1 MIFTQQF
8 VADMCESINT
18 MKLSES
24 KREFAKA
31 VMRAAIDY
39 ANAKNHM
46 HASPEAKAAAALS
59 SSERAN
65 NSEQE
70 RQ

>member
-1 MIFTQQF
+1 MIFTQRY
-8 VADMCESINT
+8 VADMCESIGK

-46 HASPEAKAAAALS
+46 HASTDAKSAVLL
-59 SSERAN
+59 EHQN
-65 NSEQE
+65 D
-70 RQ
+70 

>member
-1 MIFTQQF
+1 MIFTQQY
-8 VADMCESINT
+8 VADMCESIGA

-31 VMRAAIDY
+31 IMRAAIEY

-46 HASPEAKAAAALS
+46 HASPEAKAAVS
-59 SSERAN
+59 DMTKNRKSK
-65 NSEQE
+65 
-70 RQ
+70 